1 MTKILAITNQKG
13 GVGKTTTSVNLST
26 ALAAC
31 GYKVLLLDFD
41 PQGNASTGLGVTE
54 YDRER
59 NSYRLIAG
67 QISLSEAICQTLVPG
82 LDILPTTMDLSAAE
96 IELSELDRREHRL
109 ADALQGARGHY
120 DFVLIDCPPSLGLL
134 TVNGLVAADRAI
146 VPLQC
151 EFYALEGLSQLVRT
165 INVVKQNFN
174 PALAI
179 QGIVLT
185 MYDSRNKLSDMVSH
199 DVREY
204 FGDLVYQTVIP
215 RNVRIS
221 EAPSFGKP
229 VLMYDLKS
237 TGAQAYAALAAE
249 LLSQEKNSSKTD
261 G

>member
-1 MTKILAITNQKG
+1 M
-13 GVGKTTTSVNLST
+13 
-26 ALAAC
+26 
-31 GYKVLLLDFD
+31 
-41 PQGNASTGLGVTE
+41 
-54 YDRER
+54 
-59 NSYRLIAG
+59 
-67 QISLSEAICQTLVPG
+67 
-82 LDILPTTMDLSAAE
+82 
-96 IELSELDRREHRL
+96 
-109 ADALQGARGHY
+109 
-120 DFVLIDCPPSLGLL
+120 
-134 TVNGLVAADRAI
+134 TVNALVAADRAI

-199 DVREY
+199 DVRDY

-249 LLSQEKNSSKTD
+249 LLNQEKQTA
-261 G
+261 

>member
-1 MTKILAITNQKG
+1 MTKILAVTNQKG

-31 GYKVLLLDFD
+31 GYKVLLIDFD

-54 YDRER
+54 FDRER
-59 NSYRLIAG
+59 NSYRLITG
-67 QISLSEAICQTLVPG
+67 MITLSEAICQTLVPG

-96 IELSELDRREHRL
+96 IELSELDRRERRL
-109 ADALQGARGHY
+109 ADALEGARGHY

-134 TVNGLVAADRAI
+134 TVNALVAADRAI

-174 PALAI
+174 PSLAI
-179 QGIVLT
+179 QGIILT
-185 MYDSRNKLSDMVSH
+185 MYDSRNKLSDMVSQ
-199 DVREY
+199 DVRDY

-229 VLMYDLKS
+229 VLMYDIKS
-237 TGAQAYAALAAE
+237 TGAQAYAGLAAE
-249 LLSQEKNSSKTD
+249 LLAQENLQAKSNS
-261 G
+261 

>member
-1 MTKILAITNQKG
+1 M
-13 GVGKTTTSVNLST
+13 
-26 ALAAC
+26 
-31 GYKVLLLDFD
+31 
-41 PQGNASTGLGVTE
+41 
-54 YDRER
+54 
-59 NSYRLIAG
+59 
-67 QISLSEAICQTLVPG
+67 
-82 LDILPTTMDLSAAE
+82 
-96 IELSELDRREHRL
+96 
-109 ADALQGARGHY
+109 
-120 DFVLIDCPPSLGLL
+120 LIDCPPSLGLL

-174 PALAI
+174 PNLAI

-249 LLSQEKNSSKTD
+249 LLAHEKNLKENQ
-261 G
+261 